1 MAAQASADDAV
12 LGGLLLAFAGTDLP
26 PDAAVRL
33 RERNTAGVALYRHLN
48 VATPSQLRSL
58 TDDIQRMAPPGL
70 PFLVAIDQEGGQ
82 LLGLGPA
89 STGFAGNM
97 ALGAVG
103 DDGLAERVGEAIGL
117 ELLAC
122 GVNVNF
128 APVCDLATNPANRSL
143 GIRSFGDDPTRV
155 GRLVAASV
163 RGMARAGVASTL
175 KHFPGLG
182 DPAVDSHHGLATVD
196 GSADQL
202 HARELEPFRA
212 GIAAGAQLVMSAHLA
227 VPGVTGDPTLPAT
240 LSSAVMGSLLR
251 DELGFEGVA
260 VSDAFDMG
268 GLGAAGTRPTLAGA
282 ALSAGIDLILAG
294 PADADRGDLQASL
307 EGASAGGLIDPERAT
322 RALGRVSRLRQ
333 RLVHASLPDPSVV
346 GRAAHRAL
354 ASELAERALTLV
366 RDDAGLLPLA
376 PASDEMV
383 GVVTPR
389 PVNLTPADTSSA
401 VEAGLAAAI
410 RRRHPHVIE
419 VIVQPDPEQGEIA
432 EAMRALAGA
441 DSLVVGTAGA
451 SFLPGQAELARAMLG
466 LDLPT
471 VTVALR
477 TPWDLAT
484 YPRATTH
491 ACTYSILEPSLEAL
505 AGAIFGERGFPGS
518 LPVAPGKVDR

>member
-1 MAAQASADDAV
+1 MAAEAIGADAV
-12 LGGLLLAFAGTDLP
+12 LGRLLLAFAGTDLP
-26 PDAAVRL
+26 PAGAALL
-33 RERNTAGVALYRHLN
+33 RDRPAAGVALYRHLN
-48 VATPSQLRSL
+48 VSEPPQLRAL
-58 TDDIQRMAPPGL
+58 TDAIQRLAPPGL

-97 ALGAVG
+97 ALGAVA
-103 DDGLAERVGEAIGL
+103 DDDLAERVGEAIGL

-143 GIRSFGDDPTRV
+143 GVRSFGDDPARV
-155 GRLVAASV
+155 GALVAATV

-182 DPAVDSHHGLATVD
+182 DAAVDSHHGLATVD
-196 GSADQL
+196 ASAEQL

-212 GIAAGAQLVMSAHLA
+212 GIAAGAELVMSAHLA
-227 VPGVTGDPTLPAT
+227 VPGVTGDPAVPAT
-240 LSSAVMGSLLR
+240 LSPVVMGGLLR
-251 DELGFEGVA
+251 DALGFEGVTL
-260 VSDAFDMG
+260 SDAFDMG
-268 GLGAAGTRPTLAGA
+268 GLGNPKTRPALAGA

-294 PADADRGDLQASL
+294 PADADGGELQASL
-307 EGASAGGLIDPERAT
+307 EGASAAGLVDPERTA
-322 RALGRVSRLRQ
+322 RALGRVIALR
-333 RLVHASLPDPSVV
+333 RRVARVPRPDPSVV
-346 GRAAHRAL
+346 GGAAHRAL
-354 ASELAERALTLV
+354 ATELAERALTLV
-366 RDDAGLLPLA
+366 RDDAALLPLA
-376 PASDEMV
+376 PSPDETV

-389 PVNLTPADTSSA
+389 PANLTPADTSSA
-401 VEAGLAAAI
+401 VAAGLAAAI
-410 RRRHPHVIE
+410 RRRHPRVIE
-419 VIVQPDPEQGEIA
+419 VIVEPDPDEGEIA
-432 EAMRALAGA
+432 RAMVALAGA
-441 DSLVVGTAGA
+441 DLLVVGTAGA
-451 SFLPGQAELARAMLG
+451 SFLPGQAEFARALLG

-491 ACTYSILEPSLEAL
+491 VCTYSILEPSVEAL

-518 LPVAPGKVDR
+518 LPVAIGNVAR